1 MQQSLE
7 SVLSKHGYVHSWKL
21 LKQKSAIPALD
32 RRATNDSTD
41 ALQALLEHPV
51 VSSEEN
57 KHSKPFFKKTN
68 NNTF

>member
-41 ALQALLEHPV
+41 ALQTLLEHPV

-57 KHSKPFFKKTN
+57 KHVKPPSKKN
-68 NNTF
+68 